1 MIKHTEIK
9 MNVRNLTIK
18 QLMILRNRARMAS
31 IKADREGDDALWA
44 RIRKDYDV
52 IEHEIS
58 RRGY

>member
-1 MIKHTEIK
+1 